1 VSNVQRFLVNDFDNR
16 DEFDHCE
23 IDKQNRL
30 DDVFLFVDVNVDEC
44 RKRSDDQI
52 HKCDY
57 KVNAHKIFLQFK
69 ETHVVIALFCYD
81 VVCIYHELFRIVRHK
96 KHQNVQLF
104 EVHQIQ
110 KTFRN
115 VKNRVENDVS
125 SFVVHLAQKHHDVF
139 ISCYDCFFRIFDRS
153 RRLIFEIRRERD
165 SIANRVLRTR
175 QIQNSKNEVKNDDV
189 YCREYLRVN
198 DDICLEKIDEN
209 DIIRFEHDL
218 FF

>member
-1 VSNVQRFLVNDFDNR
+1 
-16 DEFDHCE
+16 
-23 IDKQNRL
+23 
-30 DDVFLFVDVNVDEC
+30 VFLFVDVDVDEC

-57 KVNAHKIFLQFK
+57 KVNAHKIFLQFR
-69 ETHVVIALFCYD
+69 ETHFLIALFCYD

-96 KHQNVQLF
+96 KRRNVQLF

-139 ISCYDCFFRIFDRS
+139 ISCCNCFFQILDRY

-165 SIANRVLRTR
+165 MIANRVLKARR
-175 QIQNSKNEVKNDDV
+175 VQNSENKVKNDDV
-189 YCREYLRVN
+189 HCRENFRVN
-198 DDICLEKIDEN
+198 DDIRLEKLT
-209 DIIRFEHDL
+209 RTT
-218 FF
+218 